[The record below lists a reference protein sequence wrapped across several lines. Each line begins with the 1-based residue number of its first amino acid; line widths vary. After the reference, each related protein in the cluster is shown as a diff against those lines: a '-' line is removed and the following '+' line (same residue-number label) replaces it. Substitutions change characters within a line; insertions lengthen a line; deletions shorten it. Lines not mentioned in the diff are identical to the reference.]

1 MEWSEQ
7 QLAELT
13 DAARYHPKPGVRV
26 KVVAVRAVAMGRT
39 RKEAAELCATTR
51 QSVGDWVERFQ
62 TGGVAALTIAP
73 GRGRKSHVDEQQLEH
88 YALQSPRNFGINR
101 SRWRLADL
109 AQAVPT
115 LKGFS
120 VSGVRQAL
128 KRCGISFKRGQ
139 PWMLSPDPNYEKKDR

>member
-1 MEWSEQ
+1 MEWSQQ
-7 QLAELT
+7 QLDELA
-13 DAARYHPKPGVRV
+13 DAARRHPRPGVRV
-26 KVVAVRAVAMGRT
+26 KVVAVRVVALGRT
-39 RKEAAELCATTR
+39 RTEAAQLCATTR
-51 QSVGDWVERFQ
+51 QSVADWIARFQ
-62 TGGVAALTIAP
+62 AGGVAALEIAP
-73 GRGRKSHVDEQQLEH
+73 GRGRKSRVDEQQLED

-109 AQAVPT
+109 AQTVPT
-115 LKGFS
+115 LKGYS

>member
-1 MEWSEQ
+1 M
-7 QLAELT
+7 
-13 DAARYHPKPGVRV
+13 
-26 KVVAVRAVAMGRT
+26 
-39 RKEAAELCATTR
+39 CATTR
-51 QSVGDWVERFQ
+51 QSVADWIARFQ
-62 TGGVAALTIAP
+62 AGGVAALEIAP
-73 GRGRKSHVDEQQLEH
+73 GRGRKSRVDEQQLED

-109 AQAVPT
+109 AQTVPT
-115 LKGFS
+115 LKGYS